1 MAVWIVAKHG
11 DSVESGPLAQPCLG
25 AADAGVAAFLEVF
38 GGGVDDHVG
47 CDAMELDRLAV
58 GAEPAAG
65 GQREGGD
72 AGGEAPGVLR
82 TARSG
87 RGLPEQPGIGLGA
100 EVTGEGLAGGDAAG
114 IDENGDR
121 AGNFSIRVIRLLSYP
136 PPLLP

>member
-38 GGGVDDHVG
+38 GGGVEDHVG

-72 AGGEAPGVLR
+72 AGGEAPGVLELLDPAVGCPNSR
-82 TARSG
+82 ALALVRKSRASARRRRRS
-87 RGLPEQPGIGLGA
+87 RH
-100 EVTGEGLAGGDAAG
+100 
-114 IDENGDR
+114 R
-121 AGNFSIRVIRLLSYP
+121 
-136 PPLLP
+136 